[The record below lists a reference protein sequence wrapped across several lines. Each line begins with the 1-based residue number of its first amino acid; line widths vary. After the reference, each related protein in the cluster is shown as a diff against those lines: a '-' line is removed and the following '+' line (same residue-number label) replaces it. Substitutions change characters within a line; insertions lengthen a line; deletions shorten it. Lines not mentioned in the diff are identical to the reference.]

1 MNRIAIDVDECL
13 VQFLYPMAK
22 HHHRVIRKPRFNYV
36 YRQIFDIDEESSR
49 RMVREFYRSEAF
61 LNLRPIKDSQEA
73 MYRLRRRA
81 DKMYVVTGRQDVVR
95 DETETWVETY
105 FPGIF
110 DDVILTN
117 SFTSNEVSKV
127 DICRAL
133 NLGLIIDDQ
142 KSTCDRCMEELGI
155 RAFNYVGDPMYEW
168 CEESDISFK
177 RWSSI
182 QTGTS
187 EYRP

>member
-22 HHHRVIRKPRFNYV
+22 YHRRVIRKPRFNYV
-36 YRQIFDIDEESSR
+36 YRQIFDIDEEESR
-49 RMVREFYRSEAF
+49 RMVREFYKSEAF
-61 LNLRPIKDSQEA
+61 LNLRPIRGSQQA
-73 MYRLRRRA
+73 MQVLRMRA

-95 DETETWVETY
+95 DDTETWIETY
-105 FPGIF
+105 FPGVF

-127 DICRAL
+127 DICRSL

-142 KSTCDRCMEELGI
+142 KTTCDKCIKELGI
-155 RAFNYVGDPMYEW
+155 GAFNYVGDPMYEW
-168 CEESDISFK
+168 CEQSDISFK
-177 RWSSI
+177 HWSNI

-187 EYRP
+187 K